1 MVWSKA
7 ELFVQHLV
15 GSRESEGA
23 EPPDGT
29 IVTDEPLKGYGE
41 TCGETEATNT
51 SREDFI
57 LILLALAT
65 EETFAGYSYDLQ
77 TNTILAKEGG
87 TLNER
92 RHLTTVCD
100 EYDLRVLVTKY
111 DVATAC
117 SCFGSLLTALPFGS
131 REVYSGERG

>member
-1 MVWSKA
+1 M
-7 ELFVQHLV
+7 
-15 GSRESEGA
+15 
-23 EPPDGT
+23 GT

-77 TNTILAKEGG
+77 TNTIL
-87 TLNER
+87 R
-92 RHLTTVCD
+92 RRAAPSTSVDT
-100 EYDLRVLVTKY
+100 
-111 DVATAC
+111 
-117 SCFGSLLTALPFGS
+117 SLPFAMSTTSGFSS
-131 REVYSGERG
+131 RSTM